1 MAKKV
6 QTTAHDINPDP
17 IIVKPVPNVDKT
29 GPFGGRAID
38 KGNDGCR

>member
-29 GPFGGRAID
+29 GRD
-38 KGNDGCR
+38 C